1 MNKIYTVS
9 LAFCLSLTSM
19 AQEKFELGKPNDETY
34 RYLDEYAALK
44 DYINRE
50 KYPSFRMGIATI
62 VNDYINNQ
70 TMRKLV
76 NYNANET
83 VAGNAMKMASCVD
96 NNGNMNFTTVKNFV
110 NTATNAGLEVYGHTR
125 SSPRVGCSNCCRTS
139 PRLTLKMVM

>member
-62 VNDYINNQ
+62 VSDYINNQ

-83 VAGNAMKMASCVD
+83 VAGNAMKMASCVAAALSV
-96 NNGNMNFTTVKNFV
+96 F
-110 NTATNAGLEVYGHTR
+110 R
-125 SSPRVGCSNCCRTS
+125 S
-139 PRLTLKMVM
+139 